1 METMQKVKLAI
12 AVIIAIVVLIVV
24 FQNTHQA
31 ELKILFLEPI
41 KMPSFLLLLMCLAIG
56 FGLGWLTSAII
67 RRRKA
72 KTAAV

>member
-12 AVIIAIVVLIVV
+12 AAAISIVVLIVV
-24 FQNTHQA
+24 FQNTHTA

-41 KMPSFLLLLMCLAIG
+41 KMPSFLLLLMCLAVG
-56 FGLGWLTSAII
+56 FGLGWLTSAIL

-72 KTAAV
+72 NAAA

>member
-1 METMQKVKLAI
+1 METMQKVKLAL
-12 AVIIAIVVLIVV
+12 AVVVAIVVLIVV

-56 FGLGWLTSAII
+56 FGLGWLSSALW
-67 RRRKA
+67 RRKRA
-72 KTAAV
+72 KAAQE